1 MNKANE
7 NDRLGD
13 ELQELYIIVNNWI
26 TDVYFIQDEINFL
39 LYVLNKYPES
49 NASNG
54 HVLTKYNFAKTL
66 NEYNADIPCLI
77 NEIRE
82 YLKLLETP
90 INDPAKDININLLEA
105 FSSTDERVQ
114 TLSAAVKSVK
124 KQLFACTEQIM
135 KTEKAL
141 TKVKLNR

>member
-7 NDRLGD
+7 NDKLSD
-13 ELQELYIIVNNWI
+13 ELQELYIIVNHWI

-39 LYVLNKYPES
+39 LYILNKYLGS
-49 NASNG
+49 NTSTS
-54 HVLTKYNFAKTL
+54 HVLAKHNFDKILSGYND
-66 NEYNADIPCLI
+66 DIPCLI
-77 NEIRE
+77 NEIRK

-90 INDPAKDININLLEA
+90 VSDPEKDININLLEA

-141 TKVKLNR
+141 AKVKLRR